1 MYLKQSQYTNR
12 VLTEEGQNTSEC
24 GKACRGDADVMLKGG
39 TVCLHS
45 SLTRLYYFLL
55 IHLLRLGLK
64 VKMDF
69 SENEYRFVS

>member
-1 MYLKQSQYTNR
+1 MKAKIQMKWW
-12 VLTEEGQNTSEC
+12 EC
-24 GKACRGDADVMLKGG
+24 GKACRRDADITLKGG

-45 SLTRLYYFLL
+45 SLTLLHYFLL

-69 SENEYRFVS
+69 SENDYRFVS

>member
-1 MYLKQSQYTNR
+1 
-12 VLTEEGQNTSEC
+12 
-24 GKACRGDADVMLKGG
+24 MLKGG

-55 IHLLRLGLK
+55 KHLLRLGLK